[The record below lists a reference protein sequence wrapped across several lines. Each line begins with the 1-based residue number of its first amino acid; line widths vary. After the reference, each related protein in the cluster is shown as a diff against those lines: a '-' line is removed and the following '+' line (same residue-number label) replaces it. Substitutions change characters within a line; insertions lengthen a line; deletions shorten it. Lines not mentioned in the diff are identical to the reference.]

1 MDPHSPLWLSGQ
13 HYPAQYLIRQTR
25 SMSRAQRGMV
35 IMPKP
40 PPPSSAMAAV
50 KDFDLPDDD
59 MFYQLKQQ
67 RLRESPLCNQQISC
81 QLVEEHSLPIQL
93 KCTHHIQCAP
103 EEVCV
108 CVALFPGPIPSVSML
123 KRLGSLGDEAMC
135 VCVGI
140 LWISLISSFFPCPPP
155 SFGCPRVRE
164 LMENWLSKEMA
175 VLLFYFLTVWH
186 FIVVHLLTIATPTLS
201 QRFVRCFSLYSQFIN
216 LHIWLIS

>member
-1 MDPHSPLWLSGQ
+1 
-13 HYPAQYLIRQTR
+13 
-25 SMSRAQRGMV
+25 
-35 IMPKP
+35 MPKP

-155 SFGCPRVRE
+155 FLQVPQSERTDGKLIVKGDGSFAVLFSDSLAFYRGTSTDHCYSHS
-164 LMENWLSKEMA
+164 LSK
-175 VLLFYFLTVWH
+175 VCSLL
-186 FIVVHLLTIATPTLS
+186 
-201 QRFVRCFSLYSQFIN
+201 QFI
-216 LHIWLIS
+216 